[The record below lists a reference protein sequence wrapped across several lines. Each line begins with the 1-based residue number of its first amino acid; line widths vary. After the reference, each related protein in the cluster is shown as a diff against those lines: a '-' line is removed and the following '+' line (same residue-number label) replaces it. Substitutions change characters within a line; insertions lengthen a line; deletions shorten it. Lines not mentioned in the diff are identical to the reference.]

1 MKDSIEN
8 KVISILSSSKPT
20 SIKFIAK
27 KLFISESTAR
37 RYVNALAKNELVI
50 RTHGGCVPCAKVYEN
65 NLPSYFR
72 LTSDNEAKNLIA
84 KHAQTLIKDGDTL
97 FLDSSST
104 VYNLASYLRTK
115 NNLTVITSGLKTA
128 TLLVENNIKTYCLG
142 GLVNY
147 NNLSTNS
154 AYALEFIKNINAD
167 LFFFSCDG
175 LNSDGYVCDN
185 SFDECVLRKEFMKQ
199 AKTSVLLIDE
209 SKINKLCK
217 YNLCPTEKVDIII
230 SNKDEKVVY
239 LNNKKSTE

>member
-1 MKDSIEN
+1 MKESIED
-8 KVISILSSSKPT
+8 KVLSILSSSKPT

-37 RYVNALAKNELVI
+37 RYVNTLAKNELVL

-65 NLPSYFR
+65 NLPAYFR
-72 LTSDNEAKNLIA
+72 HSNDNEAKILIA

-104 VYNLASYLRTK
+104 VYNLVPYLRTK

-142 GLVNY
+142 GFINY
-147 NNLSTNS
+147 NNLSANS
-154 AYALEFIKNINAD
+154 AYALELIKRINAD

-175 LNSDGYVCDN
+175 MDHDGNVCDN
-185 SFDECVLRKEFMKQ
+185 SFEECLLRREFMKQ
-199 AKTSVLLIDE
+199 SKSSILLIDE
-209 SKINKLCK
+209 SKINKPCK
-217 YNLCPTEKVDIII
+217 YNLCTADEINVII
-230 SNKDEKVVY
+230 SNNGKNVLYIKQ
-239 LNNKKSTE
+239 